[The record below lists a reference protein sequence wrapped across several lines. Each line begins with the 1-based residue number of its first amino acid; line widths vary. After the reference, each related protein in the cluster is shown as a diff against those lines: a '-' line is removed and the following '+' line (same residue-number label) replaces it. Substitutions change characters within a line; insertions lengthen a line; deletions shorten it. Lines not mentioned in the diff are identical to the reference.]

1 MHSMRHPHVLFL
13 WILAATLASAQTP
26 SVHRQLESLQ
36 RGNDTL
42 SLTVEM
48 CIQIGL
54 ENNKTLHSSLM
65 KVQSAEAKSSE
76 VDASRLPALRF
87 SGAYTR
93 LSDVPPFEVTLPFQ
107 LPTVPNRITVSPTIL
122 DNYNLRLTL
131 QQPLFTGFRL
141 QSSADIAEYNAQ
153 ATQLDYDRDKAELV
167 FNIKNAYWSLFK
179 AIEFKRVIDEN
190 VEQVKAHLEDIRN
203 LLAQGLATK
212 NDMLKVEV
220 QLSNVQLLQIDARN
234 AVRLAMISLNSL
246 IGLPL
251 DAEIQLKSGIEPE
264 ETRFAELSVLVQK
277 ALDNRPEV
285 KATEYRVRASEAG
298 VILARSGWF
307 PQIFLTG
314 NYYYAR
320 PNQRILPAEDRFK
333 DTWDIGIGVSF
344 DIWNWRTTVHQANQA
359 EAQLSQAQDALSQ
372 LRDGITLE
380 VTQNYLN
387 CLQAKE
393 RIAVG
398 EQGVKQA
405 EENYRTTSE
414 RFKSGLALNSDLLDA
429 EVSLLQAKT
438 NYTQSRVDYVL
449 AQARLQKVV
458 GS

>member
-1 MHSMRHPHVLFL
+1 
-13 WILAATLASAQTP
+13 
-26 SVHRQLESLQ
+26 
-36 RGNDTL
+36 
-42 SLTVEM
+42 
-48 CIQIGL
+48 
-54 ENNKTLHSSLM
+54 
-65 KVQSAEAKSSE
+65 
-76 VDASRLPALRF
+76 
-87 SGAYTR
+87 
-93 LSDVPPFEVTLPFQ
+93 
-107 LPTVPNRITVSPTIL
+107 
-122 DNYNLRLTL
+122 
-131 QQPLFTGFRL
+131 
-141 QSSADIAEYNAQ
+141 
-153 ATQLDYDRDKAELV
+153 
-167 FNIKNAYWSLFK
+167 
-179 AIEFKRVIDEN
+179 VIDEN

-203 LLAQGLATK
+203 LLAQGLAMK

-220 QLSNVQLLQIDARN
+220 QLSNVQLLQIDAKN
-234 AVRLAMISLNSL
+234 AVRLAMVSLNSL

-251 DAEIQLKSGIEPE
+251 DAEIQLKSRIELE
-264 ETRFAELSVLVQK
+264 ERQFAELNVVVQK
-277 ALDNRPEV
+277 AFENRPEV
-285 KATEYRVRASEAG
+285 KATEYRVKASEAG
-298 VILARSGWF
+298 VTLARSGWY

-320 PNQRILPAEDRFK
+320 PNSRILPAEDRFK
-333 DTWDIGIGVSF
+333 ETWDVGVGVSLDF
-344 DIWNWRTTVHQANQA
+344 WNWKTTVHQTTQA
-359 EAQLSQAQDALSQ
+359 EAQLSQARDALGQ
-372 LRDGITLE
+372 IKDAITLE

-393 RIAVG
+393 RIAVA

>member
-13 WILAATLASAQTP
+13 WILTATFASAQTP
-26 SVHRQLESLQ
+26 NVHRQLESLQ

-54 ENNKTLHSSLM
+54 ENSKSLHSSLM

-190 VEQVKAHLEDIRN
+190 VEQVKAHLDDILN

-212 NDMLKVEV
+212 NDILKVEV
-220 QLSNVQLLQIDARN
+220 QLSNVQLLQIDAKN

-251 DAEIQLKSGIEPE
+251 DAEIQLKSKIEPE

-359 EAQLSQAQDALSQ
+359 EAQLSQAQDVLGQ

-393 RIAVG
+393 RIVVA